1 MSEIAAL
8 DRLGE
13 QLGAALRRELPGVR
27 RRRRALL
34 AAAVLSVLVAVPAA
48 GTVTEWAGLAGG
60 ETALPTQVREQLRV
74 TLHDGRDERGAW
86 RVEAYRAKLS
96 SQDAGVGVCVFASRR
111 DGGSGRCVPEDRLGA
126 LTVASGGDVGF
137 AGIAGGVVRDP
148 VFRVEV
154 TLRSYTQPRVR
165 HVVAITPAAAPGDVL
180 RARGLPDDLRPFAVL
195 FTRFG
200 ADTTGIRALDQAG
213 RTLAVFGR
221 PARPAPSAA
230 ARPSPITAPEVRP

>member
-74 TLHDGRDERGAW
+74 TLHDGRDERGRW

-96 SQDAGVGVCVFASRR
+96 SQDAGVGICVFASRR
-111 DGGSGRCVPEDRLGA
+111 DGGSGRCVPEDRIGA
-126 LTVASGGDVGF
+126 LMVASGGDVGF
-137 AGIAGGVVRDP
+137 AGIAGGVVREP
-148 VFRVEV
+148 VARLEV
-154 TLRSYTQPRVR
+154 TLRSYTQPAVR
-165 HVVAITPAAAPGDVL
+165 DVVAITPAAAPGDGL

-195 FTRFG
+195 FSRVG
-200 ADTTGIRALDQAG
+200 AETTGIRALDQAG
-213 RTLAVFGR
+213 RTIAVFGR
-221 PARPAPSAA
+221 PARPAPSVT